1 MKNFVMGLLIGLCI
15 TFLLGANSFRYV
27 DGHSQSSLSSVSET
41 GEVYLAITNTA
52 SGNTVVHKFDRDDF
66 VRSDQLTFDA
76 ASVIRDRVVINAK

>member
-27 DGHSQSSLSSVSET
+27 DGHSQSSLSSVSGT

-52 SGNTVVHKFDRDDF
+52 SGKTAVYRFGRDDF
-66 VRSDQLTFDA
+66 VRSNQLTFDA
-76 ASVIRDRVVINAK
+76 TSIMEDRVVINTR